1 MVSLFC
7 CIFTSISCLVY
18 FVDVKQTG
26 QMIVSTLYF
35 LLSESKIRILLGV
48 EGGGGEVENTVK
60 SKEKIQS

>member
-1 MVSLFC
+1 M
-7 CIFTSISCLVY
+7 
-18 FVDVKQTG
+18 DVKQTG